1 MTDTSRIA
9 GTRVQKVV
17 VVDGSSDI
25 LERLEAVLDA
35 GCYDMAFVES
45 DNDAYAQIRSVCP
58 NLVILCARIDE
69 VDGLQLLTML
79 KLDPKTRSVPVLTF
93 PIAGQDVDAVS
104 AEPAEDEEEELMRR
118 PAHQGLRMN

>member
-1 MTDTSRIA
+1 
-9 GTRVQKVV
+9 
-17 VVDGSSDI
+17 
-25 LERLEAVLDA
+25 
-35 GCYDMAFVES
+35 MAFVES
-45 DNDAYAQIRSVCP
+45 NNDAYAQIRSVYS

-104 AEPAEDEEEELMRR
+104 AEPAENEEEELMRR
-118 PAHQGLRMN
+118 PAQQGLRMN

>member
-9 GTRVQKVV
+9 GTPVQKVV
-17 VVDGSSDI
+17 VVDGNSDI
-25 LERLEAVLDA
+25 LERLEAVLDT
-35 GCYDMAFVES
+35 GCYDMVFVES
-45 DNDAYAQIRSVCP
+45 GNDAYAQIRSVCP

-69 VDGLQLLTML
+69 VDGLRLLTML
-79 KLDPKTRSVPVLTF
+79 KLDPKTRPVPVLTF

-104 AEPAEDEEEELMRR
+104 AELAEDEEEELVRR